1 MNEQVERI
9 ISKAEDKGIII
20 RASVIQ
26 ARSGGKSVRHGFAM
40 GVHFTLANLWI
51 SIDEDLPEFTK
62 KEGSAQ
68 ISEPVLIKC
77 TNGAI
82 TRARRFVIGGEVP
95 AEGWKCIDAGF
106 GVGGDKVTHWMPI
119 PSVMEGE
126 EK

>member
-40 GVHFTLANLWI
+40 GVHFTLNNLWI
-51 SIDEDLPEFTK
+51 SVDEDLPEMNTETMRSNKMLVRSQGRLYETFYTAVYDK
-62 KEGSAQ
+62 F
-68 ISEPVLIKC
+68 SEEWTDGDYVI
-77 TNGAI
+77 TN
-82 TRARRFVIGGEVP
+82 
-95 AEGWKCIDAGF
+95 
-106 GVGGDKVTHWMPI
+106 VTHWMPI

-126 EK
+126 ES

>member
-1 MNEQVERI
+1 MTQQERI
-9 ISKAEDKGIII
+9 LKLAQEKIGYIGQGGT
-20 RASVIQ
+20 RQ
-26 ARSGGKSVRHGFAM
+26 WGKSFKAGFGMAIK
-40 GVHFTLANLWI
+40 FTLANLWI

-82 TRARRFVIGGEVP
+82 TRARYFKVGGEVP

-119 PSVMEGE
+119 PALPEGGAQ
-126 EK
+126 